1 MQKSRV
7 SEYRGAALAAL
18 CATLAAGTAG
28 AQTYPAK
35 PIRIVVGF
43 PAGGPTDIVSRT
55 LAPRMSEALAQPVLV
70 DNRGG
75 AGGVIATEQV
85 AKAAP
90 DGYTLLMG
98 TIGGIAVAMSLVP
111 NRGYDTLRDFAPVTQ
126 AVTVTNLLVV
136 HPSVPARNVKE
147 LLAIARAKPGRLN
160 YASSGNGTV
169 THLAGELF
177 KLMGKVDITHV
188 PFKGGAPALTALISG
203 EVDLS
208 YENSLVVT
216 PHVKAGKVRALAVT
230 GPRRSQLMPELPTIA
245 ESGLAGYNASGWY
258 GLFVPAATPK
268 AIVSRLNQEAVKA
281 LRMPDVVATLSSQGA
296 EPVGNSP
303 DEFRAFVR
311 AEIEK
316 WANLVKVAKMKTD

>member
-1 MQKSRV
+1 MNRLRTISFIYAV
-7 SEYRGAALAAL
+7 VCAAIVPLQAA
-18 CATLAAGTAG
+18 

-35 PIRIVVGF
+35 PIRMVVGF

-55 LAPRMSEALAQPVLV
+55 IAPRMSEGLAQTILV

-75 AGGVIATEQV
+75 AGGVIATEQA
-85 AKAAP
+85 AKAPA

-98 TIGGIAVAMSLVP
+98 TIGGIAVAMSLMP
-111 NRGYDTLRDFAPVTQ
+111 NRGYDSLRDLAPVTQ

-136 HPSVPARNVKE
+136 HPSVPAKNVKE
-147 LLAIARAKPGRLN
+147 LLAMARAKPGRLN

-216 PHVKAGKVRALAVT
+216 PHVKAGKVKALAVT
-230 GPRRSQLMPELPTIA
+230 GTKRSQLMPDLPTIS
-245 ESGLAGYNASGWY
+245 ESGLPGYNASGWY

-268 AIVSRLNQEAVKA
+268 PIIARLNQEAVKA
-281 LRMPDVVATLSSQGA
+281 LRMQDVVRTLSSQGA
-296 EPVGNSP
+296 EPVGNTP
-303 DEFRAFVR
+303 EEFGVFVK

-316 WANLVKVAKMKTD
+316 WSNLVKVAKMKMD

>member
-1 MQKSRV
+1 MN
-7 SEYRGAALAAL
+7 AARAYL
-18 CATLAAGTAG
+18 TLACAAACAAPFNAS
-28 AQTYPAK
+28 AQAYPVK
-35 PIRIVVGF
+35 PVRLVVGF

-55 LAPRMSEALAQPVLV
+55 MAPKMSEALGQLVLV

-85 AKAAP
+85 SKAAP

-98 TIGGIAVAMSLVP
+98 TIGGIAVAMSLLP
-111 NRGYDTLRDFAPVTQ
+111 NRGYDSLRDLAPITQ

-136 HPSVPARNVKE
+136 HPSVPAKSVKE
-147 LLAIARAKPGRLN
+147 LLAIARSKPGRLN

-216 PHVKAGKVRALAVT
+216 PHVKAGKVKALAVT
-230 GPRRSQLMPELPTIA
+230 GTKRSRLMPELPTIG
-245 ESGLAGYNASGWY
+245 ESGLPGYDASGWY
-258 GLFVPAATPK
+258 GLFAPAATSK
-268 AIVSRLNQEAVKA
+268 AIVARLNQEAVKA
-281 LRMPDVVATLSSQGA
+281 LRMPDVVRTLSSQGA
-296 EPVGNSP
+296 EPVGNTP
-303 DEFRAFVR
+303 EAFGAFVR
-311 AEIEK
+311 SEIDK
-316 WANLVKVAKMKTD
+316 WANLVKVAKMKAD

>member
-1 MQKSRV
+1 MNMRAIALIAISLCT
-7 SEYRGAALAAL
+7 AAAH
-18 CATLAAGTAG
+18 
-28 AQTYPAK
+28 AQTYPVK
-35 PIRIVVGF
+35 PIRLVVGF

-55 LAPRMSEALAQPVLV
+55 LTPKLTEALGQQVIV

-75 AGGVIATEQV
+75 AGGMIATEQV
-85 AKAAP
+85 AKSPP

-98 TIGGIAVAMSLVP
+98 TIGGIAVSMSLVP
-111 NRGYDTLRDFAPVTQ
+111 NRGYDTLRDLAPITQ

-136 HPSVPARNVKE
+136 HPSVPAKNVKE
-147 LLAIARAKPGRLN
+147 LLAIARSKPGRLN

-216 PHVKAGKVRALAVT
+216 PHVKAGKVKALAVT
-230 GPRRSQLMPELPTIA
+230 GTKRSQLMPELPTIS
-245 ESGLAGYNASGWY
+245 ESGLPGYNASGWY
-258 GLFVPAATPK
+258 GLFAPAATPRN
-268 AIVSRLNQEAVKA
+268 IVTRISQEAVRA
-281 LRMPDVVATLSSQGA
+281 LRMPDVVRTLSSQGA

-303 DEFRAFVR
+303 EEFTAFVKS
-311 AEIEK
+311 EIQK
-316 WANLVKVAKMKTD
+316 WANLVKVAKMKMD

>member
-1 MQKSRV
+1 MIRLRTTGFTCALLCV
-7 SEYRGAALAAL
+7 AAFPLHAV
-18 CATLAAGTAG
+18 GQG
-28 AQTYPAK
+28 YPVK
-35 PIRIVVGF
+35 PIRMLVGF

-55 LAPRMSEALAQPVLV
+55 IAPKMSEGLAQPILV

-75 AGGVIATEQV
+75 AGGVIATEQA
-85 AKAAP
+85 AKSPA

-111 NRGYDTLRDFAPVTQ
+111 NRGYDTPRDLAPVTQ
-126 AVTVTNLLVV
+126 AVTITNLLVV

-147 LLAIARAKPGRLN
+147 LLAIAREKPGRLN

-216 PHVKAGKVRALAVT
+216 PHVKAGKVKALAVT
-230 GPRRSQLMPELPTIA
+230 GAKRSRLMPELPTIS
-245 ESGLAGYNASGWY
+245 ESGLPGYNASGWY

-268 AIVSRLNQEAVKA
+268 PIIARLNQEAVKA
-281 LRMPDVVATLSSQGA
+281 LRMPDVVRTLSSQGA
-296 EPVGNSP
+296 EPIGNTP
-303 DEFRAFVR
+303 EEFGAFVK

-316 WANLVKVAKMKTD
+316 WSNLVKVARMKMD